1 MPAARC
7 MRMGGRSRSLPARR
21 RPQRPTPCAL
31 PVQRLNADVFV
42 AGKTPYVLNLDPAVR
57 TLPYEPNIDIRD
69 TVQFKDVMKQYATLS
84 GRRMSN

>member
-1 MPAARC
+1 MLHALLAQHLQPGTRLAGGLLGGILRGVSARLVGC
-7 MRMGGRSRSLPARR
+7 RGRTQL
-21 RPQRPTPCAL
+21 
-31 PVQRLNADVFV
+31 
-42 AGKTPYVLNLDPAVR
+42 R